1 MDDLAQRL
9 YQEGLSQYE
18 PQLRKLVLPSV
29 KLNLALANE
38 TEVKIGASKLGGFPD
53 LLPDIKWP
61 HWKEIPLSFLAQICL
76 EDIRP
81 YDVKQ
86 ILPSHGLLSFFLL
99 DVQYTLDLDSYPFW
113 AYASVQYF
121 DRDLISLRR
130 VVPPSTLPPD
140 DIYPTCTLNF
150 MSNATLP
157 PPGVWLTEKLALPA
171 EVHTIYD
178 DKVWIGLETAKE
190 PYHHLLGYAE
200 SIYKESM
207 DYDEEALLLQIDSDA
222 NIGLSWGDRGILYF
236 TIKQVDLQ
244 NGDFS
249 KVQVSYEGL

>member
-53 LLPDIKWP
+53 LLPNIKWP
-61 HWKEIPLSFLAQICL
+61 HWQEIPLSFLAQICL
-76 EDIRP
+76 EDIHP
-81 YDVKQ
+81 HDVKQ
-86 ILPSHGLLSFFLL
+86 ILPIHGLLSFFLL
-99 DVQYTLDLDSYPFW
+99 DVQYPLDLDSYPFW

-121 DRDLISLRR
+121 DQDLTSLRR
-130 VVPPSTLPPD
+130 VAPPSTLPPD
-140 DIYPTCTLNF
+140 NIYPACTLNF
-150 MSNATLP
+150 VKNDTLP
-157 PPGVWLTEKLALPA
+157 PLGAWLLEKLALPTA
-171 EVHTIYD
+171 AHEIYS
-178 DKVWIGLETAKE
+178 DKVWVGLEAAKE

-200 SIYKESM
+200 SIYQESM
-207 DYDEEALLLQIDSDA
+207 DYDDEALLLQIDSDA
-222 NIGLSWGDRGILYF
+222 NIGLSWGDRGMLYF
-236 TIKQVDLQ
+236 TMKQVELQ

-249 KVQVSYEGL
+249 KVQVHYEGL